1 MDLKEFTNELYE
13 LKKQKAKHY
22 TGMSIYRYMVN
33 IENNYTH
40 SAIGPFIFFIEESSE
55 LQQLL
60 CKIARDELEDI
71 LQVYEELADCYILSQ
86 ILTDY
91 CGYGHYEVF
100 YAASTIIPYKIIS
113 NLDLPIY
120 YANETKMLFNEMKV
134 IVDHEATRI
143 SKSRLIGYIAALNN
157 IFNYLNLDKE
167 TLLYAV
173 DVKLNRFIRCN
184 NLEDKISNKEDG
196 KCLILM

>member
-1 MDLKEFTNELYE
+1 MDLKEFTSELYE
-13 LKKQKAKHY
+13 LKKNKAKHY
-22 TGMSIYRYMVN
+22 TGLSIYRYSVN
-33 IENNYTH
+33 AENNDTG

-60 CKIARDELEDI
+60 CKIARDKLEDI

-86 ILTDY
+86 IITGY
-91 CGYGHYEVF
+91 CGYFHYDVF
-100 YAASTIIPYKIIS
+100 YAASNIIPYKIIS

-120 YANETKMLFNEMKV
+120 YANEAKMLFNEMKV

-143 SKSRLIGYIAALNN
+143 SKSKLVGYIAALNN

-196 KCLILM
+196 TCLILM